1 MRFAANDQIFLTYFY
16 GRFKAFS
23 LDDFRPLG
31 EFECE
36 HCVKTAAIEI
46 AGERLCVRTDYGFFS
61 VYSLAE
67 NGIKI

>member
-1 MRFAANDQIFLTYFY
+1 MRFAANDQIFLAYFY

-23 LDDFRPLG
+23 LEDFRLLG

-46 AGERLCVRTDYGFFS
+46 AGERLYVRTDYGFFS
-61 VYSLAE
+61 IYSLAK